1 MSDQPT
7 FEQAL
12 QQLESAVSRLEKG
25 SMPLDEALTCFEQ
38 GVQSA
43 NLCRKL
49 LQQAETQVEVL
60 SRQADG
66 EFGTQRFSE
75 PDDKES

>member
-12 QQLESAVSRLEKG
+12 QQLETAVNQLEKG

-38 GVQSA
+38 GVRSA

-49 LQQAETQVEVL
+49 LQQAEAQVEVL
-60 SRQADG
+60 VRQADG
-66 EFGTQRFSE
+66 ELTTQRFAE
-75 PDDKES
+75 PDDKEA